1 MNKPIIN
8 LPYMWSIVLYYQI
21 FLLLQWKL
29 LHDMKRSD
37 IARKEIKIW
46 NIYNMTLILLYINI
60 ITRLQSKYV
69 TLWCDSV
76 GS

>member
-1 MNKPIIN
+1 M
-8 LPYMWSIVLYYQI
+8 MWSIVLYYKM

-46 NIYNMTLILLYINI
+46 NIYNKTLILLYINI
-60 ITRLQSKYV
+60 VTRLQSKYV